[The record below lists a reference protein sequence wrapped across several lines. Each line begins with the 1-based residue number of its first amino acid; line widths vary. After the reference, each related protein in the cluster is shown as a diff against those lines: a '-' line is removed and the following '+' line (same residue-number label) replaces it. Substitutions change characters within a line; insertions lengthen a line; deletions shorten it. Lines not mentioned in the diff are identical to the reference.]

1 MNAQIISEHSIPQT
15 DSIEELAKFWDS
27 HEVTDFENELEEVTM
42 PVFSRVPGTTLQVE
56 LTAKEFN
63 ALKMIAQEQHSDY
76 TRLLKEWVLEK
87 LYYAEMMRRASKE
100 FQMR

>member
-1 MNAQIISEHSIPQT
+1 METMIKQSNIPQT

-56 LTAKEFN
+56 LTAKEFS